1 MRYRVILLLIV
12 SFTTKIYADD
22 TFKGPWQD
30 HTIKV
35 IPKTTNVSANP
46 LLNFVKFFRD
56 TISPIDGSRCSMYPT
71 CSQYSVESFKKH
83 GVFLGWLLT
92 CDRLL
97 HEADEVDFSKI
108 KNVRQDVMKGGIDS
122 VPTRVIRKP
131 IFVEVMDYNKVLGE
145 IDRIK
150 KDSVKS
156 KKLGIEL
163 NEIKIKKEKRLENW
177 DMELEKMQ
185 KNLMLIDTI
194 LFEGE

>member
-1 MRYRVILLLIV
+1 MINLIKR
-12 SFTTKIYADD
+12 KIQIKKGDE
-22 TFKGPWQD
+22 TFRKMLDNPSPSLKPLNTVPLPP
-30 HTIKV
+30 HISKPAPFENRS
-35 IPKTTNVSANP
+35 IPKHEVQGIVKPLPKVPPAVPNSTQDVHEGLPEFKDVKVSP
-46 LLNFVKFFRD
+46 
-56 TISPIDGSRCSMYPT
+56 
-71 CSQYSVESFKKH
+71 VEKNIPRPP
-83 GVFLGWLLT
+83 
-92 CDRLL
+92 DY
-97 HEADEVDFSKI
+97 FSKI

-131 IFVEVMDYNKVLGE
+131 IFVEVMDYKKLLGE